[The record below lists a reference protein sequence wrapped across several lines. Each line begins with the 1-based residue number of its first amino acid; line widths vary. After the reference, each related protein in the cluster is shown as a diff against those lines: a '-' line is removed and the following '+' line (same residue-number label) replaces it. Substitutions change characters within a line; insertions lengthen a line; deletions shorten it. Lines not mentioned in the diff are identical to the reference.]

1 APPDPILQQNVLYK
15 ADTFKDK
22 ISVGVGAYRTEEGK
36 PYVLKCVRKAQVAI
50 ADADNEYLPMQG
62 LEVFNNA
69 AAKLILGA
77 DSPVIK
83 EGRYVAF
90 QTLSGTGG
98 VRIGAEF
105 LHRFRSGVAYVSNPT
120 WGNHHGLL
128 GDTGLEVREYNYW
141 DPETR
146 GLNWASYSET
156 LRNAPDGSI
165 FVIHACAHNPT
176 GVDPTREQW
185 KEIAEIMKAKNHF
198 PFFDC
203 AYQGFASGDLERD
216 AWPVRY
222 FVSQGFELFVSQSF
236 AKNLGLYGQRI
247 GCLTAVVHDAAV
259 VKPKIV
265 RAMYSNPPAYGARIA
280 ATVLTTPDL
289 YDEWVIELKGMA
301 DRIMEMRKAL
311 YELLVNK
318 YKTPGTWNHIIDQ
331 IGMFTFTGLNPAQCK
346 CLVEKYHIYL
356 TMNGRISIAGLNKGN
371 IEYFAESLDWAVR
384 NAK

>member
-1 APPDPILQQNVLYK
+1 M
-15 ADTFKDK
+15 
-22 ISVGVGAYRTEEGK
+22 GVGAYRTEEGK

-77 DSPVIK
+77 DRCVFIFIHTRISSPVIK

-156 LRNAPDGSI
+156 LRVRLACTA
-165 FVIHACAHNPT
+165 IHTRRMRPT
-176 GVDPTREQW
+176 GP
-185 KEIAEIMKAKNHF
+185 
-198 PFFDC
+198 
-203 AYQGFASGDLERD
+203 
-216 AWPVRY
+216 
-222 FVSQGFELFVSQSF
+222 
-236 AKNLGLYGQRI
+236 
-247 GCLTAVVHDAAV
+247 
-259 VKPKIV
+259 
-265 RAMYSNPPAYGARIA
+265 
-280 ATVLTTPDL
+280 
-289 YDEWVIELKGMA
+289 
-301 DRIMEMRKAL
+301 
-311 YELLVNK
+311 
-318 YKTPGTWNHIIDQ
+318 
-331 IGMFTFTGLNPAQCK
+331 
-346 CLVEKYHIYL
+346 
-356 TMNGRISIAGLNKGN
+356 
-371 IEYFAESLDWAVR
+371 SL
-384 NAK
+384 